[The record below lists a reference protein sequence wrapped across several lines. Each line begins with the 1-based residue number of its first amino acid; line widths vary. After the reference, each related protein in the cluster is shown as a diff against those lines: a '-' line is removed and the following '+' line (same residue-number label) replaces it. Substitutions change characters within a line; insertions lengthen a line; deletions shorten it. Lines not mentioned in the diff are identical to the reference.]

1 MIPGLKEGQYKMSK
15 SDPDSA
21 IFMEDTA
28 ADVKRKIKGA
38 FCKPSVVE
46 ENPCLDFAKYFIF
59 EILGHLHLER
69 TPENGGNVMYTNWQT
84 ILDDY
89 AAGKIWPEDLKNAIV
104 KGMNSLLEPV
114 RKHFLENSEAKSLL
128 ALIKRYQA
136 EAASK
141 KK

>member
-28 ADVKRKIKGA
+28 VDVKRKIKGA
-38 FCKPSVVE
+38 FCKPGVVE
-46 ENPCLDFAKYFIF
+46 ENPCLDFARYFVF
-59 EILGHLHLER
+59 EIFGQFHLER
-69 TPENGGNVMYTNWQT
+69 TPENGGDVTYTNWQT
-84 ILDDY
+84 LTEDY

-114 RKHFLENSEAKSLL
+114 RKHFQENSEAKSLL